1 MCPSAAFRAV
11 LSWFYNRP
19 PVPED
24 QPFVHLH
31 VHSEYSILD
40 GACRIPAL
48 AARAAELEMP
58 AVALTDHGSLA
69 GAVEL
74 YRETQKHGVKPIVGC
89 EVYVADDRRLQQ
101 KGYAHLTLLAET
113 DEGYGNLIKL
123 ASTGYLEGYYYKPR
137 VDWELLER
145 HAPGLIA
152 LSGCLSGRVA
162 KAFEENRP
170 QDAAADLDRL
180 VQIFG
185 RDQTYVEIQN
195 AGLDAQ
201 ARINPQLARLSEGTG
216 IPLVATGDVHYLHHE
231 DARAHEA
238 LLCIQSSTSLKD
250 PNRWRFDTDQFF
262 FKSPSEMAADFADYP
277 EALRRTLEV
286 AERCSVTIELG
297 RILLPRFPVPDGRE
311 AFDYLVE
318 LCEKGLEKRY
328 GASTPELQERLRYEL
343 KTIKEMGFVDYFLI
357 VWDFIGFAKRNG
369 ISVGPGRGSTAGSL
383 VAYCLEITDLD
394 PIKYDLLFERFLNPG
409 RKSLPD
415 ADIDF
420 AVDGRDRVINYVA
433 DKYGRDRVAQIITFG
448 TMMARAA
455 VRDAGRVLEVPYS
468 QVDRIAKMI
477 PEGPK
482 VYLDEC
488 LKPGQELKAAYDGD
502 PLIREIVDL
511 AKPLEGLVR
520 QDSIH
525 AAGVVIGDRPLVE
538 YVPLQQKGPDA
549 EVVTQFA
556 MGDVEALG
564 LLKIDFLGLRNLDV
578 IEKTVELIGGLD
590 IGKIPLDDAKTYE
603 MLARAESTGV
613 FQFESSGMR
622 EALRLVKPTQFE
634 DLIALVALYRPGPM
648 QYIPE
653 YAKRKHGREPVTFL
667 DERLRPIT
675 EPTLGL
681 CLTGDTLVHD
691 AATGRRR
698 RLDSLSEHD
707 EMIVQGVD
715 DDFGAAYAR
724 ISAWMDNGIRPVHQM
739 RLKNGATIK
748 ATDGHKFLTEE
759 GWKRLGELR
768 PGDFV
773 ATPRNLSVAYQGRHL
788 DERERARVRVL
799 AYLLGDGSLG
809 TAAVSF
815 YSKNPTLLEDFQ
827 RACREGFEGVDFKR
841 RSQTRGVVRVSVIHD
856 AAASHQEPSPLE
868 LWLRKHGLRWK
879 LNRSSGTLRKG
890 PVGDE
895 KWVPEFVFELDEEEI
910 ARFLAALWD
919 CDGHVNERYVFLKT
933 ISQRLA
939 TDVQTLLL
947 RLGIRST
954 VYEATYKA
962 TEEGPTKT
970 ACQVTPNGTARFA
983 EWIQPFMRT
992 RKRQVVTAAP
1002 EGGLTVDREATLG
1015 EILEAASYFES
1026 VGSERLRGGKL
1037 SVKAVAR
1044 RIGVDRQHFLPA
1056 ALQLPRV
1063 LVRCLEPATWAVSLP
1078 EFERNSRVA
1087 WQEIASIDPVGEER
1101 VYDIT
1106 VDGIHNFVAN
1116 NVIVHNCIYQE
1127 QYLEIAK
1134 QIAGFSPAEADD
1146 LRKAIG
1152 KKIHEL
1158 MASLKEKFLEG
1169 CAQTG
1174 TTPAVANQLWK
1185 DMESSQ
1191 DYSFGKSHSACYAL
1205 IAYRTAYLRAHHPH
1219 EYMAALISS
1228 VMNTKD
1234 RVPVYVNAC
1243 HEMGIEVEPPDVNSS
1258 AHDFAVVEG
1267 KIRFG
1272 LNAVKNVGD
1281 SAARAI
1287 IAAREEGGPFTSIWE
1302 FTERVDPQVVNRRAL
1317 EALVKC
1323 GALDSTGSSR
1333 KGMLEVLDSAL
1344 SWGGREQADRIAGQG
1359 SIFDLGAGE
1368 GPEAPRHHPPIAA
1381 DEFDKGDLLS
1391 LEKETLGLYVSEH
1404 PLSSVREQL
1413 RRKVDCPLAELDR
1426 RRDGEV
1432 VTVGGI
1438 VGAVKQLTTKKGE
1451 PMVFLRL
1458 DDLGGSTEVVVFNSV
1473 YAASRELCQ
1482 ADTILVVK
1490 GRVDHKQEGETKLI
1504 ALEVNP
1510 FEAMPDR
1517 RRVELRI
1524 DATKAHAGVIRE
1536 LAGLVREYPG
1546 EAVVVLALQ
1555 TSGGPKKLAFG
1566 PDYKV
1571 HPVPDFFAEV
1581 KALLGEAAVA

>member
-162 KAFEENRP
+162 KALEENRP

-297 RILLPRFPVPDGRE
+297 RILLPTFPVPDGRE

-409 RKSLPD
+409 RKSMPD

-482 VYLDEC
+482 VYLAES
-488 LKPGQELKAAYDGD
+488 LKPGQELKAAYDAD
-502 PLIREIVDL
+502 PLVREIVDL

-525 AAGVVIGDRPLVE
+525 AAGVVIGAEPLTNL
-538 YVPLQQKGPDA
+538 VPLQQKGADQ
-549 EVVTQFA
+549 ELVTQFG
-556 MGDVEALG
+556 MWDVAELG

-578 IEKTVELIGGLD
+578 IDKAVELVGNGLD
-590 IGKIPLDDAKTYE
+590 IAKLPMDDSKTYE
-603 MLARAESTGV
+603 MLARGESAGV

-622 EALRLVKPTQFE
+622 DALRLVRPTQFE

-653 YAKRKHGREPVTFL
+653 YAKRKNGQVPVTYI
-667 DERLRPIT
+667 D
-675 EPTLGL
+675 
-681 CLTGDTLVHD
+681 
-691 AATGRRR
+691 
-698 RLDSLSEHD
+698 
-707 EMIVQGVD
+707 
-715 DDFGAAYAR
+715 
-724 ISAWMDNGIRPVHQM
+724 
-739 RLKNGATIK
+739 
-748 ATDGHKFLTEE
+748 
-759 GWKRLGELR
+759 
-768 PGDFV
+768 
-773 ATPRNLSVAYQGRHL
+773 PR
-788 DERERARVRVL
+788 
-799 AYLLGDGSLG
+799 
-809 TAAVSF
+809 
-815 YSKNPTLLEDFQ
+815 
-827 RACREGFEGVDFKR
+827 
-841 RSQTRGVVRVSVIHD
+841 
-856 AAASHQEPSPLE
+856 
-868 LWLRKHGLRWK
+868 
-879 LNRSSGTLRKG
+879 
-890 PVGDE
+890 
-895 KWVPEFVFELDEEEI
+895 
-910 ARFLAALWD
+910 
-919 CDGHVNERYVFLKT
+919 
-933 ISQRLA
+933 
-939 TDVQTLLL
+939 
-947 RLGIRST
+947 
-954 VYEATYKA
+954 
-962 TEEGPTKT
+962 
-970 ACQVTPNGTARFA
+970 
-983 EWIQPFMRT
+983 
-992 RKRQVVTAAP
+992 
-1002 EGGLTVDREATLG
+1002 
-1015 EILEAASYFES
+1015 LEAITGVSY
-1026 VGSERLRGGKL
+1026 
-1037 SVKAVAR
+1037 
-1044 RIGVDRQHFLPA
+1044 
-1056 ALQLPRV
+1056 
-1063 LVRCLEPATWAVSLP
+1063 
-1078 EFERNSRVA
+1078 
-1087 WQEIASIDPVGEER
+1087 
-1101 VYDIT
+1101 
-1106 VDGIHNFVAN
+1106 GI
-1116 NVIVHNCIYQE
+1116 CIYQE

-1134 QIAGFSPAEADD
+1134 QIAGFTPAEADD

-1158 MASLKEKFLEG
+1158 MASLKQKFLDG
-1169 CAQTG
+1169 CAQTE
-1174 TTPAVANQLWK
+1174 TTTAVANQLWK
-1185 DMESSQ
+1185 DMEQSQ
-1191 DYSFGKSHSACYAL
+1191 DYSFNKAHAAAYAL
-1205 IAYRTAYLRAHHPH
+1205 IAYRTAYLRAHHPR

-1234 RVPVYVNAC
+1234 RVPFYVNAC
-1243 HEMGIEVEPPDVNSS
+1243 HELGIEVEPPDVNSS
-1258 AHDFAVVEG
+1258 QHDFAVVEG

-1287 IAAREEGGPFTSIWE
+1287 IAAREEGGPFASLWD
-1302 FTERVDPQVVNRRAL
+1302 FTERVDPQVVNKRAL
-1317 EALVKC
+1317 EALVRC
-1323 GALDSTGSSR
+1323 GALDSTGASR

-1344 SWGGREQADRIAGQG
+1344 SWGGREQADRMAGQG
-1359 SIFDLGAGE
+1359 SIFDLGD
-1368 GPEAPRHHPPIAA
+1368 APAADRPKHHPPLSV
-1381 DEFDKGDLLS
+1381 DEFEKGELLR

-1404 PLSSVREQL
+1404 PLAGIREQL
-1413 RRKVDCPLAELDR
+1413 RRKVDCPLAELAR

-1432 VTVGGI
+1432 LTVGGI
-1438 VGAVKQLTTKKGE
+1438 VGAVKHLTTKKGD
-1451 PMVFLRL
+1451 PMVFMRL
-1458 DDLGGSTEVVVFNSV
+1458 DDLTGSAETVVFNSV
-1473 YAASRELCQ
+1473 FAAARDLCV
-1482 ADTILVVK
+1482 ADTLLVIK

-1504 ALEVNP
+1504 AMEVSA
-1510 FEAMPDR
+1510 FEATAEKR
-1517 RRVELRI
+1517 EVLLKI
-1524 DATKAHAGVIRE
+1524 DGTKAHAGVIRE
-1536 LAGLVREYPG
+1536 LAALVKDYRG
-1546 EAVVVLALQ
+1546 EARVVLAIE
-1555 TSGGPKKLAFG
+1555 TSGGPKTLAFG
-1566 PDYKV
+1566 PEYRV
-1571 HPVPDFFAEV
+1571 QPVPDFFAEV
-1581 KALLGEAAVA
+1581 KQLLGEAAVV